1 MNVGTSYTPPKNL
14 VGKPDGLL
22 ATLSLPKQPVD
33 AHKETL
39 AGFSYDIVKKLSIMI
54 QIDEITIC
62 QLANIS
68 YVTLTKRKIQRKN
81 VLSSEQSMRL
91 YIFIRTL
98 DAALQLFD
106 GDVSAAIKWLKSP
119 SRALGDE
126 SPILMLSTPPGVE
139 AVMDLIG
146 QIKHGI
152 IP

>member
-1 MNVGTSYTPPKNL
+1 MNVGTSYNPPKNL

-39 AGFSYDIVKKLSIMI
+39 AVLSYEIVKKLSIMT

-62 QLANIS
+62 QLAN
-68 YVTLTKRKIQRKN
+68 VTFTKGKIQRKN
-81 VLSSEQSMRL
+81 VLSSEQSIRL
-91 YIFIRTL
+91 YVFIRTL

-106 GDVSAAIKWLKSP
+106 GDVSTAIQWLKSP

>member
-1 MNVGTSYTPPKNL
+1 MNVGISYNPPKNL
-14 VGKPDGLL
+14 VGKPDDLL

-39 AGFSYDIVKKLSIMI
+39 AGFSYEVVKKLSTMAK
-54 QIDEITIC
+54 IDEITIF
-62 QLANIS
+62 QLANI
-68 YVTLTKRKIQRKN
+68 TFTKRKIKSEN

-91 YIFIRTL
+91 YVFIRTL
-98 DAALQLFD
+98 DATQQLFN
-106 GDVSAAIKWLKSP
+106 GDVSTAIRWLKSP

-126 SPILMLSTPPGVE
+126 SPIEMLSTPPGIE

>member
-1 MNVGTSYTPPKNL
+1 MT
-14 VGKPDGLL
+14 
-22 ATLSLPKQPVD
+22 
-33 AHKETL
+33 
-39 AGFSYDIVKKLSIMI
+39 

-62 QLANIS
+62 QLAN
-68 YVTLTKRKIQRKN
+68 VTFTKGKIQHKN
-81 VLSSEQSMRL
+81 VLSSEQSIRL
-91 YIFIRTL
+91 YVFIRTL

-106 GDVSAAIKWLKSP
+106 GDVSTAIQWLKSP

>member
-1 MNVGTSYTPPKNL
+1 MNVGTSYKPPKNL

-39 AGFSYDIVKKLSIMI
+39 AGFSYEIVKKLSIMT

-62 QLANIS
+62 QLVNIS
-68 YVTLTKRKIQRKN
+68 YVTFPKRKIQRKN

-91 YIFIRTL
+91 YVFIRTL

-106 GDVSAAIKWLKSP
+106 GDVSAAIQWLKSP

-146 QIKHGI
+146 QVKHGVI
-152 IP
+152 S

>member
-1 MNVGTSYTPPKNL
+1 MNVGISYNPPKNL
-14 VGKPDGLL
+14 VGKPDDLL

-39 AGFSYDIVKKLSIMI
+39 AGFSYEIVKKLSIMT

-68 YVTLTKRKIQRKN
+68 CVSFTKRKIQSKN

-91 YIFIRTL
+91 YVFIRTL
-98 DAALQLFD
+98 DATQQLFN
-106 GDVSAAIKWLKSP
+106 GDVSTAIRWLKSP

-126 SPILMLSTPPGVE
+126 SPIEMLSTPPGIE

>member
-1 MNVGTSYTPPKNL
+1 MNVGTSYNPPKNL

-39 AGFSYDIVKKLSIMI
+39 AGFSYEIVKKLSIMT

-62 QLANIS
+62 QLASVS
-68 YVTLTKRKIQRKN
+68 YVSFTRSKRQGKT
-81 VLSSEQSMRL
+81 VLSAKQSVRL

-106 GDVSAAIKWLKSP
+106 GDVLTALQWLKSP
-119 SRALGDE
+119 SRALGMKVPFE
-126 SPILMLSTPPGVE
+126 C
-139 AVMDLIG
+139 
-146 QIKHGI
+146 
-152 IP
+152 